1 MNISS
6 FLKLFAAL
14 VCILLAFVSLPAT
27 VECAK
32 KASGPSAPEVHEPVI
47 EEVTQKQLERILQ
60 EKDYVAVYWYAR
72 SCLTCDKVLAELE
85 KIDDDTDSFGVD
97 FVKINDKRLAKQ
109 YGIKNFPALTYFR
122 EKEPIIY
129 DGDLMDEEGV
139 LDFLT
144 SLEAMDLPD
153 RIEEVNAKI
162 LAKIIEETDYV
173 AVLFYKP
180 ECKRCTKALQELENI
195 DDEAD
200 QLDIGFVKIHDEAL
214 ADEYNLGALPA
225 LVYYRHQIPILYEGE
240 LSKEEDVLEWLIE
253 NKSTGDDEEVI
264 EDVTAKTLS
273 TLIGNVDNLVV
284 LFYDHG
290 IDDSMTVLE
299 ELEKID
305 DDCDKHGIQFV
316 KIDDDRTSRGYGIE
330 SVPAIVYFE
339 KQVPNIYSG
348 DLLNEEEI
356 LHWLVSQTEKD
367 EIEDVTEEALD
378 KMVKD
383 GDTLAV
389 LFYDNNDDRSQ
400 KVLEELENID
410 DECDALGINFVKI
423 DNTDEAKEY
432 GIDSVPSLLY
442 FEKGI
447 PTVFEGRLED
457 EEAVLKWLEQQTTS
471 ESIEDVTD
479 EMLDLIL
486 EKMQYVAVLFY
497 DKDQKKSQKVL
508 NELENI
514 DDECDQNDIAFVKID
529 DDKEAEEWGI
539 DEIPTIVFYERG
551 IPHIYEGDLMKEE
564 DLLGWLIH
572 QKRHSEIPEVTDEM
586 KDKLVESTK
595 HLAVIFYDKD
605 DKQDMR
611 VLNELENIDDELE
624 KEGIVIVRID
634 NADEAK
640 EYGLDHLPALVYFE
654 DKIPALYEGDLMNE
668 DEVLEWLIVQKETAT
683 IEEVTDEILKD
694 LIEDHEY
701 VVAYFTGPC
710 EEGDRCDDI
719 LDDLENIDDEL
730 DEAGII
736 FVTTEDTVTAKKLN
750 IKTFPQLVFFRNRD
764 PLFYKGD
771 LEDED
776 EVLSWLTDE
785 NTLEIPG
792 KIEEVNSKMLEKILG
807 ENDHVVVFFYRE
819 GDKKAQK
826 ILNEL
831 ENIDDECE
839 EKNIDFVKTSDEG
852 IDKEYDL
859 AELPALAFYRNKFRT
874 IYSGDLMKEDEILEW
889 VLDLYESNP
898 DVIESVDR
906 KTLQVL
912 INDVEHLAVFFYD
925 DKCASCPS
933 ILEELETIDDDT
945 DEHGI
950 QFVKSNDVK
959 LAHEIGIF
967 AFPALV
973 YYETGVPIM
982 YDGNLKNE
990 KRVLQWLINQK
1001 SATDDDADS
1010 EKVEDCGTDAT
1021 ANRNAFERI
1030 RSANKKLKRPANRR
1044 TISNKLGSDQTYST
1058 ANNDDNFSSYGNDID
1073 DIVDS
1078 KQTATPAAATQL
1090 DIHFMW
1096 IFLKDLLTSLVSTND
1111 HNETNENTN
1120 DINFELNTHCDYLDD
1135 SNYLT
1140 IIDGDLNDD
1149 DNSQKHKLLE
1159 QKLLDD
1165 ECFYVGMAHQAQ
1177 SARKGNNYVPND
1189 YRPFQCCPTKLERQT
1204 RVPKMS
1210 AQKLSH
1216 QKDSDDKSRKSQF
1229 EFNDAKSSSSS
1240 SSSKSASGSSS
1251 RKSDGKSKAANE
1263 SKYSSSSSSKK
1274 SSNSKKSKQN
1284 NDDDDDIVVPV
1295 KELKKAAPKGKD
1307 TNKAKPDDPEDP
1319 DARRILRHIELIDD
1333 EASEYGI
1340 TIVKTTDKLMAKKY
1354 GYRKLPGLTYFRKGK
1369 NINYDGDIDDEE
1381 EILDW
1386 LTLPDNMEMTDHIE
1400 RVNRK
1405 MFQKIRQTSDYL
1417 AVFLYSDDCKQCPR
1431 VLAEIEH
1438 IDDEADGAG
1447 INFVKIDD
1455 KSMAKEFGVFALPAI
1470 LFFRQH
1476 SKEPVIYAGDLY
1488 EEDQILNWLM
1498 TQKDPGGD
1506 VIEDLEGQRLIDLI
1520 AESGSMAVYFWNKTL
1535 CDICSSKTI
1544 RKARMKKEKE
1554 APPTIIEPPSTDNV
1568 DELATTTAPPPPPP
1582 TTPTQHHHG
1591 THDEDTDDCEQC
1603 TKTLEE
1609 LENID
1614 DDCDRH
1620 GITFVKTKDFSVAEQ
1635 FGVHDFPALVYFESS
1650 IPNVFEGQLN
1660 EEEEVLQWLI
1670 TQKTEDRIELITRQM
1685 LETMVE
1691 DTQYLAVYF
1700 SPERFQNQPSYCR
1713 SLCSPL
1719 PKKLKIKDSQ
1729 NPLLLEYLERKKQIV
1744 EKQDKINCNICDQ
1757 ILEGL
1762 ELIDDECDVFG
1773 IHMVKIQDPQLAKR
1787 YSIKTFPALVYF
1799 RNGNPLL
1806 FEGDMQNEQ
1815 SVLEWLIDDDNR
1827 ELADEIEEVNDRML
1841 ERLLDESSLLVVF
1854 FYEEDCAECEEILE
1868 ELEQIDGEADMFGID
1883 FVKIASHEA
1892 AQKYEVSSIPA
1903 LVYFRKQ
1910 VPMLYDGDL
1919 HQHDRILTWLTSQDV
1934 FEIKNEIE
1942 EVNRKMLDKL
1952 LEENEFLAVY
1962 FYEADHPDSTLVLEK
1977 LENIDSET
1985 DNLDITFVK
1994 MSDSRYARKW
2004 GVTKLPAIVYFRKRF
2019 PSIYRGDLLSED
2031 EVLEW
2036 LRKNRFRQ
2044 PELNI
2049 FMYALIAISVAFVLY
2064 TAFLL
2069 QCFKPPPSPAPSVHV
2084 KQQ

>member
-162 LAKIIEETDYV
+162 LAKIIEETD
-173 AVLFYKP
+173 
-180 ECKRCTKALQELENI
+180 
-195 DDEAD
+195 
-200 QLDIGFVKIHDEAL
+200 
-214 ADEYNLGALPA
+214 
-225 LVYYRHQIPILYEGE
+225 
-240 LSKEEDVLEWLIE
+240 
-253 NKSTGDDEEVI
+253 
-264 EDVTAKTLS
+264 
-273 TLIGNVDNLVV
+273 
-284 LFYDHG
+284 
-290 IDDSMTVLE
+290 
-299 ELEKID
+299 
-305 DDCDKHGIQFV
+305 
-316 KIDDDRTSRGYGIE
+316 
-330 SVPAIVYFE
+330 
-339 KQVPNIYSG
+339 
-348 DLLNEEEI
+348 
-356 LHWLVSQTEKD
+356 
-367 EIEDVTEEALD
+367 
-378 KMVKD
+378 
-383 GDTLAV
+383 
-389 LFYDNNDDRSQ
+389 
-400 KVLEELENID
+400 
-410 DECDALGINFVKI
+410 
-423 DNTDEAKEY
+423 
-432 GIDSVPSLLY
+432 
-442 FEKGI
+442 
-447 PTVFEGRLED
+447 
-457 EEAVLKWLEQQTTS
+457 
-471 ESIEDVTD
+471 
-479 EMLDLIL
+479 
-486 EKMQYVAVLFY
+486 YVAVLFY

-982 YDGNLKNE
+982 YDGNLE
-990 KRVLQWLINQK
+990 
-1001 SATDDDADS
+1001 
-1010 EKVEDCGTDAT
+1010 
-1021 ANRNAFERI
+1021 
-1030 RSANKKLKRPANRR
+1030 
-1044 TISNKLGSDQTYST
+1044 
-1058 ANNDDNFSSYGNDID
+1058 
-1073 DIVDS
+1073 
-1078 KQTATPAAATQL
+1078 
-1090 DIHFMW
+1090 
-1096 IFLKDLLTSLVSTND
+1096 
-1111 HNETNENTN
+1111 NET
-1120 DINFELNTHCDYLDD
+1120 DVLDWM
-1135 SNYLT
+1135 
-1140 IIDGDLNDD
+1140 I
-1149 DNSQKHKLLE
+1149 E
-1159 QKLLDD
+1159 QKTD
-1165 ECFYVGMAHQAQ
+1165 ESIEEIDRHTLFEYITSKDFLAVVFY
-1177 SARKGNNYVPND
+1177 
-1189 YRPFQCCPTKLERQT
+1189 
-1204 RVPKMS
+1204 
-1210 AQKLSH
+1210 
-1216 QKDSDDKSRKSQF
+1216 
-1229 EFNDAKSSSSS
+1229 
-1240 SSSKSASGSSS
+1240 
-1251 RKSDGKSKAANE
+1251 
-1263 SKYSSSSSSKK
+1263 
-1274 SSNSKKSKQN
+1274 
-1284 NDDDDDIVVPV
+1284 
-1295 KELKKAAPKGKD
+1295 
-1307 TNKAKPDDPEDP
+1307 DPEDP

-1520 AESGSMAVYFWNKTL
+1520 AESGSMAVYFY
-1535 CDICSSKTI
+1535 
-1544 RKARMKKEKE
+1544 
-1554 APPTIIEPPSTDNV
+1554 
-1568 DELATTTAPPPPPP
+1568 
-1582 TTPTQHHHG
+1582 
-1591 THDEDTDDCEQC
+1591 TDDCEQC

>member
-173 AVLFYKP
+173 AVLFCPDHSTCETRGKAITENKP

-982 YDGNLKNE
+982 YDGNLE
-990 KRVLQWLINQK
+990 
-1001 SATDDDADS
+1001 
-1010 EKVEDCGTDAT
+1010 
-1021 ANRNAFERI
+1021 
-1030 RSANKKLKRPANRR
+1030 
-1044 TISNKLGSDQTYST
+1044 
-1058 ANNDDNFSSYGNDID
+1058 
-1073 DIVDS
+1073 
-1078 KQTATPAAATQL
+1078 
-1090 DIHFMW
+1090 
-1096 IFLKDLLTSLVSTND
+1096 
-1111 HNETNENTN
+1111 NET
-1120 DINFELNTHCDYLDD
+1120 DVLDWM
-1135 SNYLT
+1135 
-1140 IIDGDLNDD
+1140 I
-1149 DNSQKHKLLE
+1149 E
-1159 QKLLDD
+1159 QKTD
-1165 ECFYVGMAHQAQ
+1165 ESIEEIDRHTLFEYITSKDFLAVVFY
-1177 SARKGNNYVPND
+1177 
-1189 YRPFQCCPTKLERQT
+1189 
-1204 RVPKMS
+1204 
-1210 AQKLSH
+1210 
-1216 QKDSDDKSRKSQF
+1216 
-1229 EFNDAKSSSSS
+1229 
-1240 SSSKSASGSSS
+1240 
-1251 RKSDGKSKAANE
+1251 
-1263 SKYSSSSSSKK
+1263 
-1274 SSNSKKSKQN
+1274 
-1284 NDDDDDIVVPV
+1284 
-1295 KELKKAAPKGKD
+1295 
-1307 TNKAKPDDPEDP
+1307 DPEDP

-1520 AESGSMAVYFWNKTL
+1520 AESGSMAVYFY
-1535 CDICSSKTI
+1535 
-1544 RKARMKKEKE
+1544 
-1554 APPTIIEPPSTDNV
+1554 
-1568 DELATTTAPPPPPP
+1568 
-1582 TTPTQHHHG
+1582 
-1591 THDEDTDDCEQC
+1591 TDDCEQC

-1700 SPERFQNQPSYCR
+1700 Y
-1713 SLCSPL
+1713 
-1719 PKKLKIKDSQ
+1719 
-1729 NPLLLEYLERKKQIV
+1729 
-1744 EKQDKINCNICDQ
+1744 KINCNICDQ

-2069 QCFKPPPSPAPSVHV
+2069 QCFKPPPSPAPSVH
-2084 KQQ
+2084 